1 MLPTVDVPTYELRI
15 PSSGKEIKIR
25 PFLVKEEKLL
35 LMAAES
41 NDVNEI
47 IRTTKQIITNC
58 VIDGD
63 VDVDKLP
70 FFDIDYLF
78 IALRA
83 KSISESV
90 EIGFTCNHVM
100 PETGTKCGHHF
111 DAEIDISNAEIIK
124 PDTPMVFELGGKVSV
139 KMKYPSYS
147 IMKVIDEKGNPL
159 ERKINIIVNCID
171 QIVKGEKVYSTKDY
185 TKEDLREFVEN
196 LTEENYKKLES
207 FTSNFPSFAVK
218 LDKTCGKCGHNH
230 NIEYTDF
237 ESFFY

>member
-1 MLPTVDVPTYELRI
+1 MLPTVDVPTYELKI

-47 IRTTKQIITNC
+47 IRTTKQIISNC
-58 VIDGD
+58 VIEGD

-90 EIGFTCNHVM
+90 EVRFTCNHVK
-100 PETGTKCGHHF
+100 PDGEVCKNKF
-111 DAEIDISNAEIIK
+111 ESQLDIAKAEIIK
-124 PDTPMVFELGGKVSV
+124 PDTSMVFEMGGRVSV

-196 LTEENYKKLES
+196 LTEENYKKLEG
-207 FTSNFPSFAVK
+207 FTQNFPSFVIK
-218 LDKTCGKCGHNH
+218 FDHTCNKCGFDHH
-230 NIEYTDF
+230 IEYTEFDN
-237 ESFFY
+237 FFY